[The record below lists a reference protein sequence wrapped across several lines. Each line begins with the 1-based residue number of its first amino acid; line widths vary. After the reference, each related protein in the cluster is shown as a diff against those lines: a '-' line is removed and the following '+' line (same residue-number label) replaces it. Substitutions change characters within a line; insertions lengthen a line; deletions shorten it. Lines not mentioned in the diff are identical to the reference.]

1 MEMTNK
7 ESGWK
12 VIGHIAVDLGQ
23 LLITDPGTL
32 IGKWKGQQTYEDI
45 SNQDFGQALGWAVK
59 TPTGGDGEYIVEG
72 YFNKEGY
79 LEKIEINFI
88 QKENFNLT
96 IYSLLDVYNRMIQ
109 ALEKDPDIEY
119 IDDNYTLMEVD
130 SIINTIITCLTA
142 DMEEDVSDFEF
153 ELINDV
159 IQASVHTPL
168 GIDEGTKILS
178 NWYDIDHEELRIQ
191 IDELLG

>member
-1 MEMTNK
+1 
-7 ESGWK
+7 
-12 VIGHIAVDLGQ
+12 
-23 LLITDPGTL
+23 
-32 IGKWKGQQTYEDI
+32 
-45 SNQDFGQALGWAVK
+45 
-59 TPTGGDGEYIVEG
+59 
-72 YFNKEGY
+72 
-79 LEKIEINFI
+79 
-88 QKENFNLT
+88 
-96 IYSLLDVYNRMIQ
+96 MIQ

>member
-79 LEKIEINFI
+79 LEK
-88 QKENFNLT
+88 
-96 IYSLLDVYNRMIQ
+96 
-109 ALEKDPDIEY
+109 
-119 IDDNYTLMEVD
+119 
-130 SIINTIITCLTA
+130 
-142 DMEEDVSDFEF
+142 
-153 ELINDV
+153 
-159 IQASVHTPL
+159 
-168 GIDEGTKILS
+168 
-178 NWYDIDHEELRIQ
+178 
-191 IDELLG
+191 